1 MASEEVF
8 VVGLIEE
15 NGRIHKDTED
25 DLELIAETTLQR
37 CSTND
42 KNLRAL
48 DLSSTLFTT
57 RFMTELAA
65 CLSHNTAL
73 VELYMDRCRLEDE
86 GVRILAHG
94 LAANKSTGLRALSL
108 ADNQIKCRG
117 AAFISKAIEARA
129 ARWTRTFGGYLAP
142 SMGPGSGLQ
151 HLSLKGN
158 EIGAVGAKALSEV
171 LMACDDSLETLNLQ
185 GNKIDDWGTG
195 WLAMALR
202 NHGYLRCLNLSG
214 NPIGADGVE
223 ELQGAA
229 ETAKASL
236 VTLPIG
242 GHHRDV
248 VREHVEA
255 GHRQASIYV
264 SDVPSRPP
272 SAAQSR
278 PGSAARSRP
287 SSAARSRP
295 ESAGRSSRPSSAA
308 RSQRSSGAFSRP
320 SSAHSASSA
329 ASSGYRRPGSA
340 SRKVPVTI
348 RRLSRPASASDLR
361 RSGGQETTANLA
373 EAEAVLEEALSTKR
387 DDTDEGAAKPQQSPS
402 SPKQGL
408 LSPKQGGA
416 ARIAGLPSPAR
427 NKCSELPKRLLRNGK
442 PNPNWPPHPLK
453 LAKARRESAE
463 SVPAPLTFT
472 APTTSSA
479 AAAAARMR
487 PSERGVGANEAESTT
502 VLSSPS
508 RWRWKQR
515 DNGPENG
522 SGESHWSASASG
534 CGTSAAR
541 RIRRSNTAPELT
553 KKIGALLGPAAAA
566 AMAAMSGGA
575 VC

>member
-8 VVGLIEE
+8 VIGLIEE

-37 CSTND
+37 CSAND

-48 DLSSTLFTT
+48 DLSSTLFTM

-73 VELYMDRCRLEDE
+73 VELHMDRCRLEDE
-86 GVRILAHG
+86 GVRILAQG
-94 LAANKSTGLRALSL
+94 LAANKSTGLRVLSL
-108 ADNQIKCRG
+108 EENQIKCRG

-229 ETAKASL
+229 NTAKASL
-236 VTLPIG
+236 VALPTR
-242 GHHRDV
+242 GHHGDV

-255 GHRQASIYV
+255 GHRQASVYV

-295 ESAGRSSRPSSAA
+295 DSAGRSSRPSSAA
-308 RSQRSSGAFSRP
+308 PSAFSRP

-361 RSGGQETTANLA
+361 RSGGPETTANLA
-373 EAEAVLEEALSTKR
+373 EAEAVLEEALETKR

-402 SPKQGL
+402 SPEQGP

-416 ARIAGLPSPAR
+416 ARIAGLPSPTR
-427 NKCSELPKRLLRNGK
+427 NKRTELPKRLLRNGK

-453 LAKARRESAE
+453 LSKARRESTE

-487 PSERGVGANEAESTT
+487 PSERGVGADEAESTT

-515 DNGPENG
+515 DTGPENG
-522 SGESHWSASASG
+522 SGDWSASASG

-553 KKIGALLGPAAAA
+553 KKIGALMGPAAAA
-566 AMAAMSGGA
+566 AMAVMSGGA